1 VVPEDY
7 FTQEADPVW
16 GGTTDTFDM
25 TLVDKLRGGRIEG
38 HTDFEAA
45 MALAAL
51 VHDELIAFGTAGG
64 EKLTDE
70 QMTAALG
77 ALRSVAKR
85 LGIEFDSPY
94 RNFTT
99 FRSYW
104 MRRGASGAGGW
115 QARRDLLEELFGP
128 LHLQLA
134 RIQEQAFEALAYPV
148 SPHVEVGWPLVDEEV
163 RELRRRFQTASTPQ
177 DYRAIG
183 THCVGVLEALGRTV
197 YDAARHL
204 RDGETPPP
212 IDKTKQRIG
221 RFVEDALPGERNEDV
236 RGLANKAIELAHH
249 VKHSPTPT
257 RREAGISA
265 DAVILL
271 ANILRRLEQ
280 DL

>member
-1 VVPEDY
+1 VIPQD
-7 FTQEADPVW
+7 FFALSQDPW
-16 GGTTDTFDM
+16 GPSETFDVE
-25 TLVDKLRGGRIEG
+25 LVGRLRAGPIEG
-38 HTDFEAA
+38 RTDFEAA
-45 MALAAL
+45 KALAGL
-51 VHDELIAFGTAGG
+51 VHDELVAYGTQGG
-64 EKLTDE
+64 EKLTDDE
-70 QMTAALG
+70 MVAALA
-77 ALRSVAKR
+77 ALRAVTKR
-85 LGIEFDSPY
+85 LGVDFEPPY

-104 MRRGASGAGGW
+104 VRKGASGAGGW
-115 QARRDLLEELFGP
+115 QARRDLLEEVFGP

-134 RIQEQAFEALAYPV
+134 RIEEQAFEALAYPA

-204 RDGETPPP
+204 RDGEKPPP
-212 IDKTKQRIG
+212 PDKTKQRIG